1 MPDQAVILLAEDS
14 EDDILLI
21 RKAFAR
27 VFINNPLHVVRDGV
41 ETIACL
47 KGEAKYSNR
56 DEYPLPDLM
65 LLDLKMP
72 ELDGFEVLKWI
83 RQQPGPSSLL
93 KIMFSEKKKAVQ
105 PEFWIAADQV
115 VISAQSGFY
124 AKLEETLESFGFAAK
139 VRALCAP
146 AYDKSGVGRPGIDP
160 VVYLKMIMVG
170 FFEDLPSERAI
181 AARCADS
188 MSIRAFLK
196 YELQEKTPEHSS
208 FTVIRQRLGL
218 EIYERIFRLTLQA
231 LREHGLLRGKNLGI
245 DASVIE
251 ANASLRALVHRNTE
265 EQYWDYV
272 KRLASEAGI
281 DPEDTAAVRKFDRHR
296 PGKGS
301 NQEWQNPH
309 DPDAKIGRTK
319 DGATDMIYKPEAVVD
334 LDTGAIVQA
343 QVQLGDEA
351 DHQDMAG
358 RILEAQ
364 QNINRG
370 CVKPLD
376 TLTVRSVTSDKGYY
390 AVSELQALQKEGVR
404 TVIADPIGNRRLDK
418 LAAAPKRAVL
428 AARRSVKSKSGK
440 DLLRRRGMHIERS
453 FAHILDCG
461 GMRRATLRGW
471 ENLNKRY
478 KLAAAF
484 YNLSQLMR
492 KLFGF
497 GTPKQLAAL
506 WRLLFVQ
513 LTWLVGLRVAMAQ
526 PISSAGPSIWQ
537 APRKL
542 RPIVAN

>member
-1 MPDQAVILLAEDS
+1 VA
-14 EDDILLI
+14 
-21 RKAFAR
+21 
-27 VFINNPLHVVRDGV
+27 NP
-41 ETIACL
+41 
-47 KGEAKYSNR
+47 
-56 DEYPLPDLM
+56 
-65 LLDLKMP
+65 
-72 ELDGFEVLKWI
+72 
-83 RQQPGPSSLL
+83 
-93 KIMFSEKKKAVQ
+93 
-105 PEFWIAADQV
+105 
-115 VISAQSGFY
+115 AQSNFY
-124 AKLEETLESFGFAAK
+124 LKLEETLESFGFAGK

-146 AYDKSGVGRPGIDP
+146 VYDKRGVGRPGIDP

-188 MSIRAFLK
+188 FSIRAFLK
-196 YELQEKTPEHSS
+196 YELHERTPEHSS
-208 FTVIRQRLGL
+208 LTVIRQRLGL
-218 EIYERIFRLTLQA
+218 EIYESIFVLMLQA
-231 LREHGLLRGKNLGI
+231 LQEHGLLRGKNLGI

-251 ANASLRALVHRNTE
+251 ANASLRALVNRNTE

-272 KRLASEAGI
+272 KRLAAQQGV
-281 DPEDTAAVRKFDRHR
+281 DPDDTAAVRKFDRNR

-301 NQEWQNPH
+301 NAEWKNPH

-343 QVQLGDEA
+343 QVQLGDEV
-351 DHQDMAG
+351 DHQDMSV

-364 QNINRG
+364 QNINRAVG
-370 CVKPLD
+370 EELD
-376 TLTVRSVTSDKGYY
+376 VLTVQSATSDKGYY
-390 AVSELQALQKEGVR
+390 AVNELQSLQREGIR
-404 TVIADPIGNRRLDK
+404 TIISDPIDNRRLDK
-418 LAAAPKRAVL
+418 LEPAEKKAVL

-440 DLLRRRGMHIERS
+440 ELLRRRGMHIERS

-506 WRLLFVQ
+506 GRLFFIQ
-513 LTWLVGLRVAMAQ
+513 LSWLLALPSLMLKRIAYYADLWLDQ
-526 PISSAGPSIWQ
+526 ISKEIFQ
-537 APRKL
+537 FE
-542 RPIVAN
+542 

>member
-1 MPDQAVILLAEDS
+1 
-14 EDDILLI
+14 
-21 RKAFAR
+21 
-27 VFINNPLHVVRDGV
+27 
-41 ETIACL
+41 
-47 KGEAKYSNR
+47 
-56 DEYPLPDLM
+56 
-65 LLDLKMP
+65 
-72 ELDGFEVLKWI
+72 
-83 RQQPGPSSLL
+83 
-93 KIMFSEKKKAVQ
+93 MFSEKKKAEQ
-105 PEFWIAADQV
+105 PEFWITADKV
-115 VISAQSGFY
+115 GNPTPSNFY
-124 AKLEETLESFGFAAK
+124 LKLDETLEGFGFGAK

-188 MSIRAFLK
+188 LSIRAFLK

-208 FTVIRQRLGL
+208 LTVIRQRLGL
-218 EIYERIFRLTLQA
+218 EIYESIFVLMLEALQQ
-231 LREHGLLRGKNLGI
+231 HGLLRGKNLGI

-251 ANASLRALVHRNTE
+251 ANASLRALVNRNTE

-272 KRLASEAGI
+272 KRLAAEQGI
-281 DPEDTAAVRKFDRHR
+281 DPEDSAAVRKFDRNR

-301 NQEWQNPH
+301 NAEWENPH

-319 DGATDMIYKPEAVVD
+319 HGATDMIYKPEAVVD

-343 QVQLGDEA
+343 QVQLGDEV
-351 DHQDMAG
+351 DHKDMSV

-364 QNINRG
+364 QNINRAAG
-370 CVKPLD
+370 EELD
-376 TLTVRSVTSDKGYY
+376 ILSVQSATSDKGYY
-390 AVSELQALQKEGVR
+390 AVNELQSLQREGIR
-404 TVIADPIGNRRLDK
+404 TIISDPIDNRRLDK
-418 LAAAPKRAVL
+418 LEPAEKKAVL

-440 DLLRRRGMHIERS
+440 ELLRRRGMHIERS

-497 GTPKQLAAL
+497 GTPKQLAAFGR
-506 WRLLFVQ
+506 WLFLQ
-513 LTWLVGLRVAMAQ
+513 LTSFLGFLSRMAKWSRWV
-526 PISSAGPSIWQ
+526 PVSI
-537 APRKL
+537 R
-542 RPIVAN
+542 

>member
-1 MPDQAVILLAEDS
+1 
-14 EDDILLI
+14 
-21 RKAFAR
+21 
-27 VFINNPLHVVRDGV
+27 
-41 ETIACL
+41 
-47 KGEAKYSNR
+47 
-56 DEYPLPDLM
+56 
-65 LLDLKMP
+65 
-72 ELDGFEVLKWI
+72 
-83 RQQPGPSSLL
+83 
-93 KIMFSEKKKAVQ
+93 MFSEKKKAAQ

-115 VISAQSGFY
+115 ATTAQTGFY

-139 VRALCAP
+139 VRVLCQP

-160 VVYLKMIMVG
+160 VVYLKMIMIG

-181 AARCADS
+181 TARCADS

-196 YELQEKTPEHSS
+196 YELHEKTPEHSS

-218 EIYERIFRLTLQA
+218 EVYQQIFTLTLQV

-245 DASVIE
+245 DSSVIE

-272 KRLASEAGI
+272 KRLSAEQGI
-281 DPEDTAAVRKFDRHR
+281 DPEDTAAVRRFDRHR

-343 QVQLGDEA
+343 DVHLGDQA
-351 DHQDMAG
+351 DHKEMAP
-358 RILEAQ
+358 RVLEAQ
-364 QNINRG
+364 QTINQA
-370 CVKPLD
+370 CEQPLD
-376 TLTVRSVTSDKGYY
+376 TLTATSVTSDKGYY
-390 AVSELQALQKEGVR
+390 AVDQLQTLQLEGIR
-404 TVIADPIGNRRLDK
+404 TVISDPIDNRRVDK
-418 LAAAPKRAVL
+418 LEPQKQRAVR
-428 AARRSVKSKSGK
+428 AARRSVKSQSGK
-440 DLLRRRGMHIERS
+440 TLLRRRGMHIERS

-461 GMRRATLRGW
+461 GMRRTTLRGW
-471 ENLNKRY
+471 ENLNKRF

-497 GTPKQLAAL
+497 GTPKQLAAAMRRGGRRL
-506 WRLLFVQ
+506 FWRLASIIIQ
-513 LTWLVGLRVAMAQ
+513 LVAVVAG
-526 PISSAGPSIWQ
+526 ISSTSQCAWRELWEVFRYGRENDLSENGVISTGC
-537 APRKL
+537 
-542 RPIVAN
+542 

>member
-1 MPDQAVILLAEDS
+1 
-14 EDDILLI
+14 
-21 RKAFAR
+21 
-27 VFINNPLHVVRDGV
+27 
-41 ETIACL
+41 
-47 KGEAKYSNR
+47 
-56 DEYPLPDLM
+56 
-65 LLDLKMP
+65 
-72 ELDGFEVLKWI
+72 
-83 RQQPGPSSLL
+83 
-93 KIMFSEKKKAVQ
+93 MFSEKKKAEQ

-115 VISAQSGFY
+115 ISPGQSNFY
-124 AKLEETLESFGFAAK
+124 ARLEETLESFGFAAK
-139 VRALCAP
+139 VRALCAA
-146 AYDKSGVGRPGIDP
+146 AYDKSGLGRPGIDP

-188 MSIRAFLK
+188 LSIRAFLK
-196 YELQEKTPEHSS
+196 YELHEKTPEHSS

-218 EIYERIFRLTLQA
+218 EIYEKIFVLLLQA

-272 KRLASEAGI
+272 KRLAAEQGI
-281 DPEDTAAVRKFDRHR
+281 DPDDSAAVRRFDRKR

-301 NQEWQNPH
+301 NQEWENPH

-334 LDTGAIVQA
+334 LDTGAIVKA
-343 QVQLGDEA
+343 EVQLGDEA
-351 DHQDMAG
+351 DHQDMSV

-364 QNINRG
+364 QNINRAAG
-370 CVKPLD
+370 EELD
-376 TLTVRSVTSDKGYY
+376 ILTVQSATSDKGYY
-390 AVSELQALQKEGVR
+390 AVNELQSLQREGIR
-404 TVIADPIGNRRLDK
+404 TIISDPIDNRRLDK
-418 LAAAPKRAVL
+418 LEPAEKKAVL

-440 DLLRRRGMHIERS
+440 EFLRRRGMHIERS

-497 GTPKQLAAL
+497 GTPKQLAASG
-506 WRLLFVQ
+506 RLLFIQ
-513 LTWLVGLRVAMAQ
+513 LSWFLALPSLTVKWINYHADFWLHQVSKEILQ
-526 PISSAGPSIWQ
+526 FE
-537 APRKL
+537 
-542 RPIVAN
+542 

>member
-1 MPDQAVILLAEDS
+1 
-14 EDDILLI
+14 
-21 RKAFAR
+21 
-27 VFINNPLHVVRDGV
+27 VF
-41 ETIACL
+41 T
-47 KGEAKYSNR
+47 
-56 DEYPLPDLM
+56 
-65 LLDLKMP
+65 
-72 ELDGFEVLKWI
+72 
-83 RQQPGPSSLL
+83 
-93 KIMFSEKKKAVQ
+93 EKKKAAQ

-115 VISAQSGFY
+115 VSSGQTGFY

-196 YELQEKTPEHSS
+196 YELNEKTPEHSS
-208 FTVIRQRLGL
+208 FTVIRQRLALDVYG
-218 EIYERIFRLTLQA
+218 RIFNLSLQA

-245 DASVIE
+245 DSSVIE

-272 KRLASEAGI
+272 KRLAVESGI
-281 DPEDTAAVRKFDRHR
+281 DPDDTAAVRKFDRHR
-296 PGKGS
+296 AGKGS
-301 NQEWQNPH
+301 NQEWVNPN

-319 DGATDMIYKPEAVVD
+319 DGATDMIYKPEVVVD

-343 QVQLGDEA
+343 QVHAGDQA
-351 DHQDMAG
+351 DHKEMAT
-358 RILEAQ
+358 RLLEAQ
-364 QNINRG
+364 QNINQATEE
-370 CVKPLD
+370 KLD
-376 TLTVRSVTSDKGYY
+376 ALTVNTVTSDKGYY
-390 AVSELQALQKEGVR
+390 AVNELQALQQEDIR
-404 TVIADPIGNRRLDK
+404 TVIADPIDNRRLDK
-418 LAAAPKRAVL
+418 LETAQKKAVQG
-428 AARRSVKSKSGK
+428 ARRSVKSKSGK

-461 GMRRATLRGW
+461 GMRRTTLRGW

-506 WRLLFVQ
+506 GRLLFLRLLCSCGVLAVIAREINSADS
-513 LTWLVGLRVAMAQ
+513 LTWLVRGRIR
-526 PISSAGPSIWQ
+526 PSAAICAKRENLKMWPFSTGC
-537 APRKL
+537 
-542 RPIVAN
+542 

>member
-1 MPDQAVILLAEDS
+1 MFTEK
-14 EDDILLI
+14 
-21 RKAFAR
+21 RK
-27 VFINNPLHVVRDGV
+27 P
-41 ETIACL
+41 
-47 KGEAKYSNR
+47 
-56 DEYPLPDLM
+56 
-65 LLDLKMP
+65 
-72 ELDGFEVLKWI
+72 
-83 RQQPGPSSLL
+83 
-93 KIMFSEKKKAVQ
+93 VQ

-115 VISAQSGFY
+115 VYPAQSGFY
-124 AKLEETLESFGFAAK
+124 STLEETLESFGFAAK
-139 VRALCAP
+139 VRELCAP
-146 AYDKSGVGRPGIDP
+146 AYDKTGVGRPGIDP

-196 YELQEKTPEHSS
+196 YELDEKTPEHSS

-218 EIYERIFRLTLQA
+218 EIYERIFALTLQA

-251 ANASLRALVHRNTE
+251 ANASLRALVNRNTE

-272 KRLASEAGI
+272 KRLAAEQGI
-281 DPEDTAAVRKFDRHR
+281 DPDDTAAVRKFDRRR

-301 NQEWQNPH
+301 NQEWVNPH
-309 DPDAKIGRTK
+309 EPQAKIGRTK

-343 QVQLGDEA
+343 QVQLGD
-351 DHQDMAG
+351 DVDPKDLTG
-358 RILEAQ
+358 KVLEAQ
-364 QNINRG
+364 QNINRARG
-370 CVKPLD
+370 DKLE
-376 TLTVRSVTSDKGYY
+376 TLSVQSLTSDKGYY
-390 AVSELQALQKEGVR
+390 AVSELQALQAEGIR
-404 TVIADPIGNRRLDK
+404 TVIADPIDNRRLDK
-418 LAAAPKRAVL
+418 LEPQAKRAVL

-440 DLLRRRGMHIERS
+440 ALLRRRGMHIERS

-497 GTPKQLAAL
+497 GTPKQLAAVG
-506 WRLLFVQ
+506 RLVLVRW
-513 LTWLVGLRVAMAQ
+513 TWFLVAPLLMAN
-526 PISSAGPSIWQ
+526 
-537 APRKL
+537 RKL
-542 RPIVAN
+542 QAALKLESTVSLL

>member
-1 MPDQAVILLAEDS
+1 
-14 EDDILLI
+14 
-21 RKAFAR
+21 
-27 VFINNPLHVVRDGV
+27 
-41 ETIACL
+41 
-47 KGEAKYSNR
+47 
-56 DEYPLPDLM
+56 
-65 LLDLKMP
+65 
-72 ELDGFEVLKWI
+72 
-83 RQQPGPSSLL
+83 
-93 KIMFSEKKKAVQ
+93 MFTEKKKAAQ

-115 VISAQSGFY
+115 VGAAGSGFY

-139 VRALCAP
+139 VRALCVS
-146 AYDKSGVGRPGIDP
+146 AYNQSGVGRPGIDP

-196 YELQEKTPEHSS
+196 YELHEQTPEHSS

-218 EIYERIFRLTLQA
+218 EVYERIFGLTLQA

-245 DASVIE
+245 DSSVIE
-251 ANASLRALVHRNTE
+251 ANASLRALVNRNTE

-272 KRLASEAGI
+272 KHLAAAQGI
-281 DPEDTAAVRKFDRHR
+281 DPDDAAAVRKFDRNR

-301 NQEWQNPH
+301 NQEWINPNE
-309 DPDAKIGRTK
+309 PDAKIGRTK

-343 QVQLGDEA
+343 QVLPGDAA
-351 DHQDMAG
+351 DHQHLAG
-358 RILEAQ
+358 RVLAAQ
-364 QNINRG
+364 QNLNRAYA
-370 CVKPLD
+370 KPLD
-376 TLTVRSVTSDKGYY
+376 ALTVQSVTSDKGYY
-390 AVSELQALQKEGVR
+390 AVSELQILQGEGIR
-404 TVIADPIGNRRLDK
+404 TVISDPINNRRLHK
-418 LAAAPKRAVL
+418 LEPEEKRAVL

-440 DLLRRRGMHIERS
+440 ALLRRRGMHLERS

-492 KLFGF
+492 KLVGF
-497 GTPKQLAAL
+497 GTPKQLAAHG
-506 WRLLFVQ
+506 RLLFRP
-513 LTWLVGLRVAMAQ
+513 LIAFLALVTALAQ
-526 PISSAGPSIWQ
+526 PIIFAISSFWKKRRNLGLAFAS
-537 APRKL
+537 
-542 RPIVAN
+542 

>member
-1 MPDQAVILLAEDS
+1 
-14 EDDILLI
+14 
-21 RKAFAR
+21 
-27 VFINNPLHVVRDGV
+27 
-41 ETIACL
+41 
-47 KGEAKYSNR
+47 
-56 DEYPLPDLM
+56 
-65 LLDLKMP
+65 
-72 ELDGFEVLKWI
+72 
-83 RQQPGPSSLL
+83 
-93 KIMFSEKKKAVQ
+93 MFTEKKKAAQ

-115 VISAQSGFY
+115 ASPTKSGFY
-124 AKLEETLESFGFAAK
+124 TKLEETLEGFDFATK
-139 VRALCAP
+139 VREACAP
-146 AYDKSGVGRPGIDP
+146 AYDNSGLGRPGIDP

-196 YELQEKTPEHSS
+196 YELHERTPDHSS

-218 EIYERIFRLTLQA
+218 EIYERIFTLTLQA

-251 ANASLRALVHRNTE
+251 ANASLRALVNRNTE

-272 KRLASEAGI
+272 KRLAAEQGI
-281 DPEDTAAVRKFDRHR
+281 DPDDTAAVRKFDRNR

-301 NQEWQNPH
+301 NQEWVNPH
-309 DPDAKIGRTK
+309 DPEAKIGRTK

-334 LDTGAIVQA
+334 LDTGAIVHA
-343 QVQLGDEA
+343 QVQLGDEV
-351 DHQDMAG
+351 DHKDLAAKT
-358 RILEAQ
+358 LEAQ
-364 QNINRG
+364 QTINRAWG
-370 CVKPLD
+370 QKLD
-376 TLTVRSVTSDKGYY
+376 TLTVQSLTSDKGYY
-390 AVSELQALQKEGVR
+390 AVSEMQVLQAEGIR
-404 TVIADPIGNRRLDK
+404 TVIADPVDNRRLEK
-418 LAAAPKRAVL
+418 LDPAQKKAVL

-440 DLLRRRGMHIERS
+440 ALLRRRGMHIERS

-471 ENLNKRY
+471 ENLNKRF

-506 WRLLFVQ
+506 GRLLVLQ
-513 LTWLVGLRVAMAQ
+513 LTWFLVLPEAMAQ
-526 PISSAGPSIWQ
+526 RISSTGVLCCKAIC
-537 APRKL
+537 
-542 RPIVAN
+542 RPGLHRPELADM

>member
-1 MPDQAVILLAEDS
+1 
-14 EDDILLI
+14 
-21 RKAFAR
+21 
-27 VFINNPLHVVRDGV
+27 
-41 ETIACL
+41 
-47 KGEAKYSNR
+47 
-56 DEYPLPDLM
+56 
-65 LLDLKMP
+65 
-72 ELDGFEVLKWI
+72 
-83 RQQPGPSSLL
+83 
-93 KIMFSEKKKAVQ
+93 MFSAKKKAAQ
-105 PEFWIAADQV
+105 PEFWIPADQV
-115 VISAQSGFY
+115 ISSARSGFY

-196 YELQEKTPEHSS
+196 YELNEKTPEHSS

-218 EIYERIFRLTLQA
+218 EIYERIFTLTLQA

-245 DASVIE
+245 DSSVIE

-272 KRLASEAGI
+272 KRLAAESGI

-301 NQEWQNPH
+301 NQEWENPH

-343 QVQLGDEA
+343 QVQPGDEA
-351 DHQDMAG
+351 DHKNMAG

-364 QNINRG
+364 QNINRA
-370 CVKPLD
+370 CEEKLD
-376 TLTVRSVTSDKGYY
+376 TLTVQSVTSDKGYY
-390 AVSELQALQKEGVR
+390 AVSELQTLQGEAIR
-404 TVIADPIGNRRLDK
+404 TVIVDPIDNRRLEK
-418 LAAAPKRAVL
+418 LEPDQKQAVL
-428 AARRSVKSKSGK
+428 TARRSVTSKSGK

-461 GMRRATLRGW
+461 GMRRTTLRGW

-506 WRLLFVQ
+506 GRLLFLQ
-513 LTWLVGLRVAMAQ
+513 WTCFWALLAAVAHL
-526 PISSAGPSIWQ
+526 ISSASISIWQ
-537 APRKL
+537 SRRNSCPTA
-542 RPIVAN
+542 AC

>member
-1 MPDQAVILLAEDS
+1 MDAQRCC
-14 EDDILLI
+14 LI
-21 RKAFAR
+21 
-27 VFINNPLHVVRDGV
+27 
-41 ETIACL
+41 T
-47 KGEAKYSNR
+47 
-56 DEYPLPDLM
+56 
-65 LLDLKMP
+65 
-72 ELDGFEVLKWI
+72 
-83 RQQPGPSSLL
+83 
-93 KIMFSEKKKAVQ
+93 MFSEKKKAVQ

-115 VISAQSGFY
+115 VSSAGSGFY
-124 AKLEETLESFGFAAK
+124 AKLEETLESFGFAGK
-139 VRALCAP
+139 VRALCAS
-146 AYDKSGVGRPGIDP
+146 AYDQSGVGRPGIDP

-196 YELQEKTPEHSS
+196 YELSEKTPEHSS

-218 EIYERIFRLTLQA
+218 KVYERIFTLTLTA

-245 DASVIE
+245 DSSVIE
-251 ANASLRALVHRNTE
+251 ANASLRALVNRNTE

-272 KRLASEAGI
+272 KRLAAENGI
-281 DPEDTAAVRKFDRHR
+281 DPDDTAAVRKFDRHR

-301 NQEWQNPH
+301 NQEWENPH

-343 QVQLGDEA
+343 QVQLGDES
-351 DHQDMAG
+351 DHQRMAG

-364 QNINRG
+364 QNINRA
-370 CVKPLD
+370 CDEKLD
-376 TLTVRSVTSDKGYY
+376 TLTVQSVTSDKGYY
-390 AVSELQALQKEGVR
+390 SVSELQLLHGEGIR
-404 TVIADPIGNRRLDK
+404 TVISDPIANRRLDK
-418 LAAAPKRAVL
+418 LEPVLKRVVL
-428 AARRSVKSKSGK
+428 GARRSVKSKSGK
-440 DLLRRRGMHIERS
+440 ALLRRRGMHIERS

-461 GMRRATLRGW
+461 GMRRATLRGS

-492 KLFGF
+492 KLFGV

-506 WRLLFVQ
+506 GRLLFLQ
-513 LTWLVGLRVAMAQ
+513 LTWFLVVAKARAQ
-526 PISSAGPSIWQ
+526 RISSTGILICKA
-537 APRKL
+537 L
-542 RPIVAN
+542 RQPWSHRHEQVGT